1 MTFPITSCGQTIRQS
16 EMAIPIQCAR
26 RYAEEH
32 SLRPDR
38 EADPFDASPFS
49 ATVPR
54 IQKRLKKEWLHRRT
68 GCSGQGPTTFTHPA
82 KSLYRR
88 GLRSTTVVT
97 KTSPP
102 CLSSRQKGP
111 TTSPPGGE
119 GARRA
124 DEGDFLFDIKVF
136 ADRHLS
142 CRSRGRPLIACRHFS
157 PWGRSRSVYV
167 GLLTVNEKMCECRRD
182 RARA

>member
-1 MTFPITSCGQTIRQS
+1 MMRINCMTFPITSCGQTIRQS

-124 DEGDFLFDIKVF
+124 DGGDFLLDIRVF

-142 CRSRGRPLIACRHFS
+142 CRCRGRPPHRLPALLPMGEKPKRLCRALN
-157 PWGRSRSVYV
+157 RQRENV
-167 GLLTVNEKMCECRRD
+167 
-182 RARA
+182 